1 MQRYRRSPNGAS
13 SGRFAAVFTFLI
25 ILLGAIPAQ
34 AAQNNLRIALLPII
48 DSFPYHVAQAEK
60 LFTQAG
66 INVTGLAVSSA
77 VNRDQLMQSG
87 EIDGMLNELMTTANF
102 NRHEARVK
110 IVSVVRA
117 ADQTHPLFRILGA
130 PGSTLQHAT
139 DLAGIPI
146 GISRNT
152 IIEYVTDRLL
162 QQAGIPENAIR
173 KQSVPSIPERY
184 QLLLQGRLQAATLPD
199 PLAQSAM
206 ASGAVLIIDD
216 RAIAGRSL
224 SVLSFTNQALQKKR
238 PIIKRFLKA
247 WNLAVQHINTN
258 PEAYIALLMD
268 KIRIPPNVQAN
279 YQIPPFAYRQ
289 LPDRSQWQDVMTWMV
304 ARRLLDHP
312 IDFNTSVA
320 LDLLDEPGAPPLQ

>member
-1 MQRYRRSPNGAS
+1 MHAYQRYHIYNKLAWIPR
-13 SGRFAAVFTFLI
+13 VFMLLIFL
-25 ILLGAIPAQ
+25 LVTVPVQ
-34 AAQNNLRIALLPII
+34 AAPNTLRVALLPII
-48 DSFPYHVAQAEK
+48 DSFPYHVAQAEG
-60 LFTQAG
+60 LFAKAG

-102 NRHEARVK
+102 NRHASQVK

-117 ADQTHPLFRILGA
+117 ATPTHPLFRVLAA
-130 PGSTLQHAT
+130 PGSTLQQPT

-162 QQAGIPENAIR
+162 QHAGVPENAIQ

-206 ASGAVLIIDD
+206 ASGAVLLIDD

-224 SVLSFTNQALQKKR
+224 SVLSFNNQALEEKR
-238 PIIKRFLKA
+238 AVIKRFLEA
-247 WNLAVQHINTN
+247 WNLAVQRVNTSPN
-258 PEAYIALLMD
+258 AYVPLLLE
-268 KIRIPPNVQAN
+268 KIRIPPNVQGN
-279 YQIPPFAYRQ
+279 YQIPPFAFRQ
-289 LPDRSQWQDVMTWMV
+289 LPDRNQWQDVMQWMV
-304 ARRLLDHP
+304 DRGLLDHA
-312 IDFNTSVA
+312 INFDISVA
-320 LDLLDEPGAPPLQ
+320 SDLLDGPGAPSPQ

>member
-1 MQRYRRSPNGAS
+1 MHRFQRRPNVPKPVRLLRA
-13 SGRFAAVFTFLI
+13 FVFLI
-25 ILLGAIPAQ
+25 ILLGAIPVQ
-34 AAQNNLRIALLPII
+34 ADRNDLRIALLPII
-48 DSFPYHVAQAEK
+48 DSFPYHVAQAEQ
-60 LFTQAG
+60 LFTKAE

-77 VNRDQLMQSG
+77 VDRDQLMQSG
-87 EIDGMLNELMTTANF
+87 AIDGMLNELMTTANF
-102 NRHEARVK
+102 NRHESRVK

-130 PGSTLQHAT
+130 PGSTLQQAS

-162 QQAGIPENAIR
+162 QHAGVPENAIR

-206 ASGAVLIIDD
+206 ASGAVLLIDD

-224 SVLSFTNQALQKKR
+224 SVLSFTNQALQEKR
-238 PIIKRFLKA
+238 PVIQRFLEA
-247 WNLAVQHINTN
+247 WNLAAQRVNTD
-258 PEAYIALLMD
+258 PEAYRTLLMA
-268 KIRIPPNVQAN
+268 KIRIPPNVQAD

-289 LPDRSQWQDVMTWMV
+289 LPDRNQWQDVMTWMV
-304 ARRLLDHP
+304 ARQLLEHP

-320 LDLLDEPGAPPLQ
+320 PDLLDGPSAPPAQ